1 MPYRILSCTLCA
13 TKVRFTKNTIRN
25 MVVCP
30 RCGTGM
36 DLAPKDM
43 VPRLKLMPSQCVQPR
58 PESLREEGPKPD
70 TAAVISAPAVSR
82 HMLLGIAAAALI
94 AALMF
99 VGGFLGR

>member
-1 MPYRILSCTLCA
+1 MPYRILSCTICS
-13 TKVRFTKNTIRN
+13 TKVRFIKNTIRN

-43 VPRLKLMPSQCVQPR
+43 VPRLKLMPSRCDQPR
-58 PESLREEGPKPD
+58 PESPPEECPKPV
-70 TAAVISAPAVSR
+70 TAVVMSAPAVSR

-94 AALMF
+94 AGLLF
-99 VGGFLGR
+99 VGGLLNP